1 VRKEGRVN
9 MTKINILEEQGI
21 SYLFHNC
28 RDLIRII
35 RLKEGS
41 FLEAI
46 HSETRPDF
54 RTARFMAEDL
64 SGLYSSM
71 LSLFHDFA
79 RRVAIHFKD
88 IAKISEYLVVLSQVL
103 KDKGVSVNRE
113 DFRRLIRDSIDLYT
127 TISDLLSGYY
137 LFSGKYERFLTLI
150 TKHDEYVLGEEGFVN
165 NLGKVIQEL
174 IPWREDLWR
183 FVEEIYSKAQ
193 SIEKNYNY
201 IISNYGLETRVEA

>member
-1 VRKEGRVN
+1 MN
-9 MTKINILEEQGI
+9 LTKINILEEEGI
-21 SYLFHNC
+21 SFLFHNC

-41 FLEAI
+41 FLEAVY
-46 HSETRPDF
+46 SEARPDF
-54 RTARFMAEDL
+54 RTTLFMAEDL

-88 IAKISEYLVVLSQVL
+88 IAKISEYLVVLSQVI
-103 KDKGVSVNRE
+103 KDKGVSVNRD
-113 DFRRLIRDSIDLYT
+113 DFRRLITDSVDLYT
-127 TISDLLSGYY
+127 TISDLLSGYH
-137 LFSGKYERFLTLI
+137 LFSGKYERLVTLI

-183 FVEEIYSKAQ
+183 FVEEIYSKAL
-193 SIEKNYNY
+193 SIENNYNY
-201 IISNYGLETRVEA
+201 IISKYRLETIVEA

>member
-1 VRKEGRVN
+1 MKLTR
-9 MTKINILEEQGI
+9 INIIEEQGI

-35 RLKEGS
+35 RLKEES

-46 HSETRPDF
+46 RSEARPDF
-54 RTARFMAEDL
+54 RTTRFMAEDL

-88 IAKISEYLVVLSQVL
+88 IAKISEYLVVVSQVL
-103 KDKGVSVNRE
+103 KDKGISVNRE
-113 DFRRLIRDSIDLYT
+113 DFRRLIIDSVDLYT
-127 TISDLLSGYY
+127 TISDLLSSYY
-137 LFSGKYERFLTLI
+137 LFSGKYERLLALI
-150 TKHDEYVLGEEGFVN
+150 TKYDEYSLGEEGFVN

-183 FVEEIYSKAQ
+183 FVEEIYSKAL
-193 SIEKNYNY
+193 SIENNYNY

>member
-1 VRKEGRVN
+1 MNLTKIDILEKEG
-9 MTKINILEEQGI
+9 I
-21 SYLFHNC
+21 SSLFHNC
-28 RDLIRII
+28 QDLIRIV
-35 RLKEGS
+35 RLKEEA

-46 HSETRPDF
+46 HSEARPDF
-54 RTARFMAEDL
+54 RTTLFMVEDL

-113 DFRRLIRDSIDLYT
+113 DFKRLITDSIDLYT
-127 TISDLLSGYY
+127 TISDLLSGYHP
-137 LFSGKYERFLTLI
+137 FSGKYERLLALI
-150 TKHDEYVLGEEGFVN
+150 TKYDDYSLGEEGFVN

-201 IISNYGLETRVEA
+201 IVSNYGLETRVEK

>member
-1 VRKEGRVN
+1 MN
-9 MTKINILEEQGI
+9 LTKINILEEEGI
-21 SYLFHNC
+21 SFLFHNC

-35 RLKEGS
+35 RLKEEA

-46 HSETRPDF
+46 HSEARPDF
-54 RTARFMAEDL
+54 RTAHFMAEDL

-88 IAKISEYLVVLSQVL
+88 ITKISEYLVVLSQII
-103 KDKGVSVNRE
+103 KDEGVSVNRD

-127 TISDLLSGYY
+127 NISDLLSGYH
-137 LFSGKYERFLTLI
+137 LFSGKYERLLTLI
-150 TKHDEYVLGEEGFVN
+150 TKHDEYSLGEEGFFD
-165 NLGKVIQEL
+165 NLGNVIQEL

-201 IISNYGLETRVEA
+201 IISNYGLENRVEA

>member
-1 VRKEGRVN
+1 MN
-9 MTKINILEEQGI
+9 LTKINILEEEGI
-21 SYLFHNC
+21 SFLFHNC
-28 RDLIRII
+28 QDLIRIV
-35 RLKEGS
+35 RLKEEA
-41 FLEAI
+41 FLETI
-46 HSETRPDF
+46 YSEARPDF
-54 RTARFMAEDL
+54 RTAHFMAEDL

-79 RRVAIHFKD
+79 RRVAIHFKN
-88 IAKISEYLVVLSQVL
+88 ITKISEYLVVLYQVL
-103 KDKGVSVNRE
+103 KEKGVPVNRD

-127 TISDLLSGYY
+127 TISDLLNGYH
-137 LFSGKYERFLTLI
+137 LFSGKYERLLTLI
-150 TKHDEYVLGEEGFVN
+150 TKNDEYALGEEGFAN

-193 SIEKNYNY
+193 SVEKNYNY

>member
-1 VRKEGRVN
+1 MN
-9 MTKINILEEQGI
+9 LTKINILEEEGI
-21 SYLFHNC
+21 SFLFHNC
-28 RDLIRII
+28 QDLIRIV
-35 RLKEGS
+35 RLKEEV
-41 FLEAI
+41 FLETI
-46 HSETRPDF
+46 YSEARLDF
-54 RTARFMAEDL
+54 RTAHFMAEDL

-88 IAKISEYLVVLSQVL
+88 ITKISEYLVVLYQVL
-103 KDKGVSVNRE
+103 KEKGVPVNRD

-127 TISDLLSGYY
+127 TISDLLNGYH
-137 LFSGKYERFLTLI
+137 LFSSKYERLLTLI
-150 TKHDEYVLGEEGFVN
+150 TKHDEYALGEEGFVN

-193 SIEKNYNY
+193 YVEKNYNY

>member
-1 VRKEGRVN
+1 MN
-9 MTKINILEEQGI
+9 LTKINILEKEGI
-21 SYLFHNC
+21 SFLFHNC
-28 RDLIRII
+28 QDLIRII
-35 RLKEGS
+35 RLKEKS
-41 FLEAI
+41 FLESMY
-46 HSETRPDF
+46 SESRPDF
-54 RTARFMAEDL
+54 RTTRFVAEDL

-88 IAKISEYLVVLSQVL
+88 IAKTSEYLVVLSQVL

-113 DFRRLIRDSIDLYT
+113 DFRRLITDSIDLYT
-127 TISDLLSGYY
+127 TISDLLSGYH
-137 LFSGKYERFLTLI
+137 LFSGKYERLLTLI
-150 TKHDEYVLGEEGFVN
+150 TKHDDYALGEEGFAD

-193 SIEKNYNY
+193 SVEKNYNY
-201 IISNYGLETRVEA
+201 IISNYGLENRVEA

>member
-1 VRKEGRVN
+1 MN
-9 MTKINILEEQGI
+9 LTKINILEEEGI
-21 SYLFHNC
+21 SFLFHNC
-28 RDLIRII
+28 QDLIRII
-35 RLKEGS
+35 RLKEES

-46 HSETRPDF
+46 YSEARPDF
-54 RTARFMAEDL
+54 RTAHFMAEDL

-79 RRVAIHFKD
+79 RKVAVHFKD
-88 IAKISEYLVVLSQVL
+88 ITKISEYLVVLSQVL
-103 KDKGVSVNRE
+103 KEKGVSVNRD

-127 TISDLLSGYY
+127 TISDLLSGYH
-137 LFSGKYERFLTLI
+137 LFSCKYERFLTLI
-150 TKHDEYVLGEEGFVN
+150 NKHDEYALGEEGFAN
-165 NLGKVIQEL
+165 KLGEVIQEL
-174 IPWREDLWR
+174 MPWREDLWR